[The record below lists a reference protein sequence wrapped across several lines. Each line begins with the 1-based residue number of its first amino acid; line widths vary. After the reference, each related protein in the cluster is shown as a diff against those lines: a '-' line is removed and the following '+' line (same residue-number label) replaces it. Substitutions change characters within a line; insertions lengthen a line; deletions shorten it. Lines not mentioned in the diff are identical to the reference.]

1 MTKLLSAA
9 SAAALFA
16 MAGITPVMAQSD
28 TATTASG
35 GMGMLPTTTCR
46 DISSMESANAHG
58 VFYYIAGLHK
68 GMDASSNQASA
79 TSTTGSS
86 TSGSLAS
93 SGDTSN
99 STTATSGSGVDAG
112 DTTASTT
119 VPDSS
124 STSGSTSGSASGS
137 TSSSSTASNAGST
150 SGTATTGSSLTV
162 AGLPEFSTINV
173 DQLMEACK
181 QSPDMRVSD
190 VIGKQIGAPSS
201 SAQ

>member
-124 STSGSTSGSASGS
+124 STSGSTSGS
-137 TSSSSTASNAGST
+137 STASNAGST

>member
-124 STSGSTSGSASGS
+124 STSGSTSGSVSGS
-137 TSSSSTASNAGST
+137 SNSTASNAGST
-150 SGTATTGSSLTV
+150 SGTAATGSSLTV